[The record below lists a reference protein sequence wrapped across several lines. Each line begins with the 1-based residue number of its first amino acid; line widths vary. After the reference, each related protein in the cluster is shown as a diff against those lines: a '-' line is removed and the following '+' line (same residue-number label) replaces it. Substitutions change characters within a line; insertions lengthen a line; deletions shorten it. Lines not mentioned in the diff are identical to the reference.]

1 MGFFLMFSIASVL
14 CFSKCISARTT
25 CEGSLCFET
34 VQILAQNM
42 SFGLALPSP
51 EATNAGL
58 REFIANFTFPLPYGF
73 SQFSLNEDGSF
84 ILTEFGVFRSDVLQ
98 QISVNGSFL
107 DAEIVIPDRTNH
119 TLIPIGKNATIS
131 TLSSVTNSSITM
143 IIRCQECGA
152 LDNDAVQLFD
162 TSRRVFNL
170 SLGFSPSLPQYI
182 DSTRT
187 FAILPNNATTLSNI
201 EFDLAAAR
209 FDNYTAMVAIGGF
222 QRENS

>member
-1 MGFFLMFSIASVL
+1 MLSLFSISTIAAAL
-14 CFSKCISARTT
+14 CFFECISARTT
-25 CEGSLCFET
+25 CEGNLCFET
-34 VQILAQNM
+34 VQLLAQNM
-42 SFGLALPSP
+42 SLGLALPSV
-51 EATNAGL
+51 EAINAGS

-73 SQFSLNEDGSF
+73 SQFSLNEHGSF
-84 ILTEFGVFRSDVLQ
+84 IMTAFGVFPATALEG
-98 QISVNGSFL
+98 ISVNGSFL
-107 DAEIVIPDRTNH
+107 DAEIVIPDSSNH

-131 TLSSVTNSSITM
+131 TLSSVTNSSVTM

-152 LDNDAVQLFD
+152 LGNDAVQLFD
-162 TSRRVFNL
+162 TTRRLFHL

-187 FAILPNNATTLSNI
+187 FAILPNNATKLSNV

-222 QRENS
+222 QRE